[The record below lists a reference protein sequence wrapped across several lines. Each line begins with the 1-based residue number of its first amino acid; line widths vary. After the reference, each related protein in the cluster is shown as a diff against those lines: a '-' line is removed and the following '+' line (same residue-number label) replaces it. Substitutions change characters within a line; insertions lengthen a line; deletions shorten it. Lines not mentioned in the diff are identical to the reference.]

1 MNTKS
6 IRDYGIVIGNHPTGK
21 LNRITDV
28 PGVLVGHCTLDTEKY
43 KTGVTVIIPGEGNIY
58 TDKAVAA
65 AHVINGFGKSQGFL
79 QLNEL
84 GQLETPIALTST
96 LNVGLVHD
104 ALVEYSIKR
113 CAEDNCQVWTV
124 NPVVGETNDCRLSR
138 AQDRPVKK
146 EHVFAAIDAACREFD
161 QGDVGAGKGTTC
173 FGFKGG
179 IGASSR
185 LLTLGEK
192 TYTIGVLVQS
202 NFGST
207 WELMID
213 GKHTGRSIY
222 NEINNPSVEDKGS
235 IMIVAA
241 TDLPLSSRQ
250 INRMIRHAA
259 VGLARTGSLVGQQS
273 GDFAIGFTTAN
284 RIPSNGDT
292 ERRVT
297 AFNENCM
304 EPVFNAYIEAVEE
317 SILNS
322 LTMSDSVTGYDGDF
336 VHSLNDFLPRYI

>member
-1 MNTKS
+1 MNRKS
-6 IRDYGIVIGNHPTGK
+6 IRDYGIVIGKHPTGP

-28 PGVLVGHCTLDTEKY
+28 PGVTVGHCTIDTDKY
-43 KTGVTVIIPGEGNIY
+43 KSGVTVIMPREGNIY
-58 TDKAVAA
+58 AEKAVAA
-65 AHVINGFGKSQGFL
+65 AHVINGFGKAQGFL

-104 ALVEYSIKR
+104 ALVEYTIKR
-113 CAEDNCQVWTV
+113 CSEDGLDARTI
-124 NPVVGETNDCRLSR
+124 NPVVGETNDCRLNF

-146 EHVFAAIDAACREFD
+146 EHVFSAINSACREFD
-161 QGDVGAGKGTTC
+161 MGDVGAGKGTSC

-179 IGASSR
+179 IGSSSR
-185 LLTLGEK
+185 VLTFGK
-192 TYTIGVLVQS
+192 NTYTIGVLVQS

-213 GKHTGRSIY
+213 GRHTGQRVWDKIS
-222 NEINNPSVEDKGS
+222 NPTADDKGS

-250 INRMIRHAA
+250 LNRVIRHAV

-273 GDFAIGFTTAN
+273 GDFAIGFSTAN
-284 RIPSNGDT
+284 VIPMDAEP
-292 ERRVT
+292 ERQVR
-297 AFNENCM
+297 AFNENLM
-304 EPVFNAYIEAVEE
+304 EPVFIAYVEAVEE
-317 SILNS
+317 AVLTS
-322 LTMSDSVTGYDGDF
+322 LTMSDTVTGYDGDT
-336 VHSLNDFLPRYI
+336 VRTLNDFLPEYL